1 MKNATPIGTPIRGPA
16 SLLSVSRALAVLDLL
31 ADAPEGRGV
40 TDIARELGVH
50 KSSASR
56 LLATLRGGCLVEVN
70 ASTGRFELG
79 AGFLR
84 LAARVVQRLDLAHV
98 ALPFLRN
105 LVTTSG
111 ETAYLSARRGSFRT
125 AIQEVESPNPVRMV
139 AGVGHLYPLH
149 AGAPGKVLLASL
161 PDAEVAALLKAIPRG
176 GGRLQH
182 GAARI
187 RADLAKTRRAG
198 YAISFEENI
207 PTASSIAVPVRGHL
221 GTVVAALGIAGVAP
235 RWNRKRMLEFLPILR
250 ENAREIGELLGAA
263 QSASDSVNGVSKRA
277 SA

>member
-1 MKNATPIGTPIRGPA
+1 M
-16 SLLSVSRALAVLDLL
+16 S
-31 ADAPEGRGV
+31 
-40 TDIARELGVH
+40 DIARELCVH

-56 LLATLRGGCLVEVN
+56 LLATLRGGGLVEAN
-70 ASTGRFELG
+70 ASSGRFELG

-98 ALPFLRN
+98 ALPFLRD
-105 LVTTSG
+105 LMTRSG

-125 AIQEVESPNPVRMV
+125 AIQEVESRNPVRMV

-161 PDAEVAALLKAIPRG
+161 PDAEVSALLKAIPRG
-176 GGRLQH
+176 RARAQH

-187 RADLAKTRRAG
+187 RADLDETRRAG

-207 PTASSIAVPVRGHL
+207 PNASSIAVPIYGHL

-235 RWNRKRMLEFLPILR
+235 RWNRKRMLEFLPILW
-250 ENAREIGELLGAA
+250 ENASEIGDLLGAA
-263 QSASDSVNGVSKRA
+263 QSAADPADRMRQAGVSATFERARPGKGGRAKGLIRAATHRIQKREDR
-277 SA
+277 

>member
-1 MKNATPIGTPIRGPA
+1 M
-16 SLLSVSRALAVLDLL
+16 S
-31 ADAPEGRGV
+31 
-40 TDIARELGVH
+40 DIARELGVH

-56 LLATLRGGCLVEVN
+56 LLATLRGGGLVEVN
-70 ASTGRFELG
+70 ASTGRVELG

-84 LAARVVQRLDLAHV
+84 LAARVVERLDLAHV
-98 ALPFLRN
+98 ALPFLRE
-105 LVTTSG
+105 LMTRSG
-111 ETAYLSARRGSFRT
+111 ETAYLSARRGSSRT
-125 AIQEVESPNPVRMV
+125 AVQEVESPNPVRMV
-139 AGVGHLYPLH
+139 AGVGQLYPLH

-176 GGRLQH
+176 RGRAQLP
-182 GAARI
+182 AARI
-187 RADLAKTRRAG
+187 RADLEQTRRAG

-207 PTASSIAVPVRGHL
+207 PNASSIAVPVCGHL

-263 QSASDSVNGVSKRA
+263 QSPADAANRVRRRA